1 MEPDKH
7 CKIERI
13 GIVMRIEEQQVVLE
27 VEGKLVNVPRA
38 KTSDSLEVNDS
49 VRWSRTIWI
58 KIME

>member
-13 GIVMRIEEQQVVLE
+13 GIVKRIEEQQVTLE
-27 VEGKLVNVPRA
+27 VEGKPVNVPRV

-49 VRWSRTIWI
+49 VHWSGTMWI